1 MADTGDR
8 ADSYR
13 PAGTEGTGGTADTGD
28 TAEPPA
34 GASVAPGW
42 EAGVWA
48 TEEVWAQGWGPSS
61 AQEEWRSAVGSRWWE
76 GALR

>member
-13 PAGTEGTGGTADTGD
+13 PAGTEGTGGTADREDMG
-28 TAEPPA
+28 EPPA

-42 EAGVWA
+42 AARVWA
-48 TEEVWAQGWGPSS
+48 REEVWAQGWGRAS
-61 AQEEWRSAVGSRWWE
+61 AQEEWRSAVGSRWE